1 LNLPAPSTRLSRHRS
16 RLTLEPSEPRRPPR
30 SDRQAQ
36 AAPLGSI
43 PIACLGRYQE
53 PSPRWWRLWLCA
65 RSERGGDCDAAFLAG
80 RWKGW

>member
-1 LNLPAPSTRLSRHRS
+1 
-16 RLTLEPSEPRRPPR
+16 LEPSEPRRPPR

-53 PSPRWWRLWLCA
+53 PSPAMETALIVR
-65 RSERGGDCDAAFLAG
+65 EV
-80 RWKGW
+80 